1 MATLID
7 EIKNQ
12 LNIALNENKEAKDKL
27 KEFED
32 GENGGKW
39 LDELRSKM
47 RRNELD
53 EEDKQEKV
61 RLEEEEKRLK
71 KDVDDWK
78 NQTINLQKKLADFGK
93 EEGNEQIA

>member
-1 MATLID
+1 MATLI
-7 EIKNQ
+7 EKIENQ
-12 LNIALNENKEAKDKL
+12 LNIALNEHKEAKDKL
-27 KEFED
+27 KEFEEGED
-32 GENGGKW
+32 GQW
-39 LDELRSKM
+39 LKELKRKM